1 MEKVIVFAGT
11 TEGYEL
17 CRFLSEH
24 QISVYACAATEYGGK
39 ALTETPY
46 LHIHTGRLSREEMEA
61 FFLKEAPNFVLDAT
75 HPYAAEVTD
84 NIKSACEK
92 TGFFYQRVLRE
103 QGRQAEKA
111 VYVESTEAAAEFL
124 NTTEGNVLLTT
135 GSKELKKFLGVKDY
149 KERLYARVL
158 SLPSVMEEC
167 SAAGFEGK
175 HLIGM
180 QGPFS
185 RELNEAMLRRL
196 YARVLS
202 LPSVMEE
209 CSAAGFEGKHLIG
222 MQGPFSRE
230 LNEAMLRQFHCRY
243 LVTKDSGK
251 AGGFQEK
258 IDAAFSCGAIPVII
272 GRPLKEEGLSLVE
285 CKKRYLVTK
294 DSGKAGGFQEKI
306 DAAFS
311 CGAIPVIIGRPLKEE
326 GLSLVECKK
335 WLSQNL
341 GFSLKPQITLLGIGM
356 GSRDTLTIEGEK
368 ALEKAELLIG
378 ARRIAD
384 SVKMPHHTV
393 IYEYDSEKILKCI
406 EENSQYEHIVI
417 ALSGDVGFYSGAKKL
432 LHNLGED
439 TRVIC
444 GISSVVYFMAKAG
457 LSWDDAKIV
466 SAHGRNCNLVSLIC
480 HSKKVFSILGT
491 KDGISSLAGRL
502 VSYGM
507 GDVLLYVGENLSY
520 ENEKI
525 FVKPAKEL
533 VSYEGDAL
541 CVVCAYNEN
550 ASELMSTHGIKD
562 ECFIRGKAPMTKEE
576 VRTVSLMKLGLS
588 EDSVCYDVGAG
599 TGSVAHGIKDECFI
613 RGKAPMTK
621 EEVRT
626 VSLMKLGLSEDS
638 VCYDV
643 GAGTGSVAVEMA
655 LRAHQGKVYAIEKK
669 EDALALILENKKKFA
684 ADNLEIVGGC
694 APEAMEELP
703 VPTHAFIGGSSGNL
717 KDIIRLLLNKNP
729 EVKIVIN
736 CITLET
742 VGEAMEA
749 IREFDFQERDISG
762 NLKDIIRL
770 LLNKNPEVKIVI
782 NCITLETVGEAME
795 AIREFDFQERDIVQ
809 MSVSRSKEVGRYHM
823 MMGENPIYIFTCR
836 RASL

>member
-61 FFLKEAPNFVLDAT
+61 FFLKEEPNFVLDAT

-185 RELNEAMLRRL
+185 RELNEAMLR
-196 YARVLS
+196 
-202 LPSVMEE
+202 
-209 CSAAGFEGKHLIG
+209 
-222 MQGPFSRE
+222 
-230 LNEAMLRQFHCRY
+230 QFHCRY

-285 CKKRYLVTK
+285 CKK
-294 DSGKAGGFQEKI
+294 
-306 DAAFS
+306 
-311 CGAIPVIIGRPLKEE
+311 
-326 GLSLVECKK
+326 
-335 WLSQNL
+335 WLSQKF

-368 ALEKAELLIG
+368 ALEKEELLIG

-393 IYEYDSEKILKCI
+393 VYEYDSEKILKCI

-533 VSYEGDAL
+533 VSYEGDTL

-550 ASELMSTHGIKD
+550 ASELMST
-562 ECFIRGKAPMTKEE
+562 
-576 VRTVSLMKLGLS
+576 
-588 EDSVCYDVGAG
+588 
-599 TGSVAHGIKDECFI
+599 HGIKDECFI

-749 IREFDFQERDISG
+749 IREFDFQE
-762 NLKDIIRL
+762 K
-770 LLNKNPEVKIVI
+770 
-782 NCITLETVGEAME
+782 
-795 AIREFDFQERDIVQ
+795 DIVQ

-836 RASL
+836 RTSL

>member
-124 NTTEGNVLLTT
+124 NTTDGNVLLTT

-149 KERLYARVL
+149 KE
-158 SLPSVMEEC
+158 
-167 SAAGFEGK
+167 
-175 HLIGM
+175 
-180 QGPFS
+180 
-185 RELNEAMLRRL
+185 RL

-285 CKKRYLVTK
+285 CKK
-294 DSGKAGGFQEKI
+294 
-306 DAAFS
+306 
-311 CGAIPVIIGRPLKEE
+311 
-326 GLSLVECKK
+326 
-335 WLSQNL
+335 WLSQKF

-599 TGSVAHGIKDECFI
+599 TGSVA
-613 RGKAPMTK
+613 
-621 EEVRT
+621 
-626 VSLMKLGLSEDS
+626 
-638 VCYDV
+638 
-643 GAGTGSVAVEMA
+643 VEMA

-749 IREFDFQERDISG
+749 IREFDFQE
-762 NLKDIIRL
+762 K
-770 LLNKNPEVKIVI
+770 
-782 NCITLETVGEAME
+782 
-795 AIREFDFQERDIVQ
+795 DIVQ

>member
-24 QISVYACAATEYGGK
+24 QIFVYACAATEYGGK

-103 QGRQAEKA
+103 QGRQAEKT

-149 KERLYARVL
+149 KE
-158 SLPSVMEEC
+158 
-167 SAAGFEGK
+167 
-175 HLIGM
+175 
-180 QGPFS
+180 
-185 RELNEAMLRRL
+185 RL

-285 CKKRYLVTK
+285 CKK
-294 DSGKAGGFQEKI
+294 
-306 DAAFS
+306 
-311 CGAIPVIIGRPLKEE
+311 
-326 GLSLVECKK
+326 
-335 WLSQNL
+335 WLSQKF

-525 FVKPAKEL
+525 FVKPAREL

-550 ASELMSTHGIKD
+550 ASELMST
-562 ECFIRGKAPMTKEE
+562 
-576 VRTVSLMKLGLS
+576 
-588 EDSVCYDVGAG
+588 
-599 TGSVAHGIKDECFI
+599 HGIKDECFI

-749 IREFDFQERDISG
+749 IREFDFQERDI
-762 NLKDIIRL
+762 
-770 LLNKNPEVKIVI
+770 
-782 NCITLETVGEAME
+782 
-795 AIREFDFQERDIVQ
+795 VQ

>member
-24 QISVYACAATEYGGK
+24 RISVYACAATEYGGK

-46 LHIHTGRLSREEMEA
+46 LHIHTGRLSREEMAA

-185 RELNEAMLRRL
+185 RELNEAMLR
-196 YARVLS
+196 
-202 LPSVMEE
+202 
-209 CSAAGFEGKHLIG
+209 
-222 MQGPFSRE
+222 
-230 LNEAMLRQFHCRY
+230 QFHCRY

-285 CKKRYLVTK
+285 CKK
-294 DSGKAGGFQEKI
+294 
-306 DAAFS
+306 
-311 CGAIPVIIGRPLKEE
+311 
-326 GLSLVECKK
+326 
-335 WLSQNL
+335 WLSQKF

-533 VSYEGDAL
+533 VSYEGDTL

-550 ASELMSTHGIKD
+550 ASELMST
-562 ECFIRGKAPMTKEE
+562 
-576 VRTVSLMKLGLS
+576 
-588 EDSVCYDVGAG
+588 
-599 TGSVAHGIKDECFI
+599 HGIKDECFI

-749 IREFDFQERDISG
+749 IREFDFQERDI
-762 NLKDIIRL
+762 
-770 LLNKNPEVKIVI
+770 
-782 NCITLETVGEAME
+782 
-795 AIREFDFQERDIVQ
+795 VQ

-836 RASL
+836 RTSL

>member
-46 LHIHTGRLSREEMEA
+46 LHIHTGRLSREEMAA

-185 RELNEAMLRRL
+185 RELNEAMLR
-196 YARVLS
+196 
-202 LPSVMEE
+202 
-209 CSAAGFEGKHLIG
+209 
-222 MQGPFSRE
+222 
-230 LNEAMLRQFHCRY
+230 QFHCRY

-285 CKKRYLVTK
+285 CKK
-294 DSGKAGGFQEKI
+294 
-306 DAAFS
+306 
-311 CGAIPVIIGRPLKEE
+311 
-326 GLSLVECKK
+326 
-335 WLSQNL
+335 WLSQKF

-393 IYEYDSEKILKCI
+393 VYEYDSEKILKCI

-599 TGSVAHGIKDECFI
+599 TGSVA
-613 RGKAPMTK
+613 
-621 EEVRT
+621 
-626 VSLMKLGLSEDS
+626 
-638 VCYDV
+638 
-643 GAGTGSVAVEMA
+643 VEMA

-749 IREFDFQERDISG
+749 IREFDFQERDI
-762 NLKDIIRL
+762 
-770 LLNKNPEVKIVI
+770 
-782 NCITLETVGEAME
+782 
-795 AIREFDFQERDIVQ
+795 VQ

-836 RASL
+836 RTSL